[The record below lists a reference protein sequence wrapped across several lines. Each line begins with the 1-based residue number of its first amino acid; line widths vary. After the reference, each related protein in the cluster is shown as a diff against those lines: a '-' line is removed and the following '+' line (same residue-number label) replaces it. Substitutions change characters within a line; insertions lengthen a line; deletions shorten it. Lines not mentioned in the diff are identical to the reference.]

1 MGCRPESLLPEE
13 LRRRIMETEPAVH
26 DIHHIHIWALSTT
39 ENALTAHVV
48 IDSAEEEGRVKA
60 AVKHDLA
67 EMGITHS
74 TLEFEYPG
82 GNACSAG
89 ECHSCR

>member
-1 MGCRPESLLPEE
+1 M
-13 LRRRIMETEPAVH
+13 
-26 DIHHIHIWALSTT
+26 ALSTT